1 VIDISEHL
9 PALQVVVPML
19 SAGMVMLLR
28 PRGLAWAAATAVS
41 IFAFAIAIALTLT
54 VLEVERQTYLMGSW
68 AAPYGIELAVDA
80 FSALLLLIVTGASSL
95 ALLVGYRSLDARGYW
110 HCLVL
115 PASWLRPM
123 PSIFSCSWKSRR
135 SRATCWSRV
144 GRTGV
149 R

>member
-95 ALLVGYRSLDARGYW
+95 ALLVGYRSLDAEIETERQPFFY
-110 HCLVL
+110 
-115 PASWLRPM
+115 A
-123 PSIFSCSWKSRR
+123 SCSWKSRR